1 VQIVPPGSPFLT
13 AGYAQGQ
20 RVPSPDL
27 FDQGVVVGSNLGK
40 KWRMDLQ
47 GGYSTVREANQ
58 IQLASVAGTGFLANP
73 VVGAML
79 TGNLTQVGNATTTP
93 GGAIYF
99 ASGFDVIHYGGNL
112 YYSGKDWKGHTFPFV
127 LFLQGT
133 HNKATSIQNNG
144 YMLGASIGQAAKMG
158 DVQFQYAY
166 FYKPANAFISQFTDD
181 DVGTGSGVNIK
192 DNTIRVNF
200 GITRWLAWENRLFI
214 QHGIARNNPAIN
226 FFVPL
231 PQGYN
236 TTFRYQSHLAF
247 TF

>member
-1 VQIVPPGSPFLT
+1 
-13 AGYAQGQ
+13 
-20 RVPSPDL
+20 
-27 FDQGVVVGSNLGK
+27 
-40 KWRMDLQ
+40 M
-47 GGYSTVREANQ
+47 
-58 IQLASVAGTGFLANP
+58 
-73 VVGAML
+73 
-79 TGNLTQVGNATTTP
+79 
-93 GGAIYF
+93 
-99 ASGFDVIHYGGNL
+99 IHYGGNL
-112 YYSGKDWKGHTFPFV
+112 YYSGKDWKGHSFPFV

-133 HNKATSIQNNG
+133 HNKAASIQNNG

-166 FYKPANAFISQFTDD
+166 FYKPANAFVSQFTDD
-181 DVGTGSGVNIK
+181 DVGTGTGVNIK

-214 QHGIARNNPAIN
+214 QHGIARNDPAHN

-231 PQGYN
+231 QQGYN